1 MLRLL
6 HLLLLPLLGLIAGL
20 ALADTPSPAPGPLL
34 GPALGVVLMHGK
46 GGSPDKHVAGLAN
59 ALRQQG
65 VLVANLD
72 MPWSG
77 RREYD
82 ADVASAEHQV
92 SEALASLRSQGA
104 RKLVLAGHSQGGL
117 FALYLA
123 GHLPVDGVIA
133 IAPGGNVGA
142 GLLHDQLADT
152 LAKARE
158 LLAAG
163 HGEEKTRLADF
174 EGSKGRYPVTTT
186 PRIYLDWFDP
196 EGTMNQGKAVRQ
208 LPAGLPVLYISPEG
222 DYPALQRVRQSM
234 FDALPTNPA
243 SQLLIPPG
251 SHLQAPAAAIP
262 GIVDWLS
269 RVAHD

>member
-1 MLRLL
+1 MLQLL
-6 HLLLLPLLGLIAGL
+6 RLLLLPLILLNAS
-20 ALADTPSPAPGPLL
+20 ALAAGSGQLV
-34 GPALGVVLMHGK
+34 GVVLMHGK
-46 GGSPDKHVAGLAN
+46 GGSPEKHVTGLAN

-82 ADVASAEHQV
+82 ADVASAAAQV
-92 SEALASLRSQGA
+92 NSALAALRSQGA
-104 RKLVLAGHSQGGL
+104 RKLVVAGHSQGGL

-123 GHLPVDGVIA
+123 GRLPVDGVIA

-142 GLLHDQLADT
+142 GLLHDRLADT
-152 LAKARE
+152 VASARA

-174 EGSKGRYPVTTT
+174 EGSKGLYPVITT

-196 EGTMNQGKAVRQ
+196 DGAMNQSKAVQ
-208 LPAGLPVLYISPEG
+208 QVQAGVPVLYISPDG

-234 FDALPTNPA
+234 FNALPANPA

-251 SHLQAPAAAIP
+251 SHLEAPTAAIP
-262 GIVDWLS
+262 GIVDWLG
-269 RVAHD
+269 RIAAD

>member
-6 HLLLLPLLGLIAGL
+6 RLLFLPLLLLTTSVLAAG
-20 ALADTPSPAPGPLL
+20 SGPV
-34 GPALGVVLMHGK
+34 LGVVLMHGK
-46 GGSPDKHVAGLAN
+46 GGSPEKHVAVLAN

-82 ADVASAEHQV
+82 ADVASAVAQV
-92 SEALASLRSQGA
+92 NDALASLRSQGA
-104 RKLVLAGHSQGGL
+104 RKLVVAGHSQGGL

-123 GHLPVDGVIA
+123 GRLPVDGIIA

-142 GLLHDQLADT
+142 GMLHDKLADT
-152 LAKARE
+152 VASARA

-163 HGEEKTRLADF
+163 HGAEKTRLADF
-174 EGSKGRYPVTTT
+174 EGSKGMYPVTTT

-196 EGTMNQGKAVRQ
+196 DGAMNQSKAVQ
-208 LPAGLPVLYISPEG
+208 QVQAGVPVLYISPDG

-234 FDALPTNPA
+234 FNALPANPA
-243 SQLLIPPG
+243 SQLLIPSG
-251 SHLQAPAAAIP
+251 NHLEAPAASIP
-262 GIVDWLS
+262 GILAWLGNIAS
-269 RVAHD
+269 AD

>member
-6 HLLLLPLLGLIAGL
+6 RLLLLPLLLLSAS
-20 ALADTPSPAPGPLL
+20 ALAAGSGPLV
-34 GPALGVVLMHGK
+34 GVVLMHGK
-46 GGSPDKHVAGLAN
+46 GGSPEKHVTGLAN

-65 VLVANLD
+65 VLVANLE

-82 ADVASAEHQV
+82 ADVTSAVAQV
-92 SEALASLRSQGA
+92 NAALETLRQQGA
-104 RKLVLAGHSQGGL
+104 RKLVVAGHSQGGL

-123 GHLPVDGVIA
+123 GRLHVDGVIA

-142 GLLHDQLADT
+142 GLLHDRLADT
-152 LAKARE
+152 VASARA

-163 HGEEKTRLADF
+163 HGEEKNRLADF
-174 EGSKGRYPVTTT
+174 EGSKGLYPVITT

-196 EGTMNQGKAVRQ
+196 DGAMNQSKAVQQ
-208 LPAGLPVLYISPEG
+208 LQAGVPVLYISPDG

-234 FDALPTNPA
+234 FNALPANPA

-251 SHLQAPAAAIP
+251 SHLEAPTAAIP
-262 GIVDWLS
+262 GIVDWLG
-269 RVAHD
+269 RIAKD

>member
-6 HLLLLPLLGLIAGL
+6 RLLLLPLLLLSAS
-20 ALADTPSPAPGPLL
+20 ALAVGPGPVV
-34 GPALGVVLMHGK
+34 GVVLMHGK
-46 GGSPDKHVAGLAN
+46 GGSPDKHVTVLAN

-65 VLVANLD
+65 VLVANLE

-82 ADVASAEHQV
+82 ADVASAVAQV
-92 SEALASLRSQGA
+92 NAALETLRQQGA
-104 RKLVLAGHSQGGL
+104 RKLVVAGHSQGGL

-123 GHLPVDGVIA
+123 GRLPVDGVIA

-142 GLLHDQLADT
+142 GLLHDRLADT
-152 LAKARE
+152 VASARS
-158 LLAAG
+158 LLASG

-174 EGSKGRYPVTTT
+174 EGSKGLYPVMTT

-196 EGTMNQGKAVRQ
+196 DGAMNQSKAVQ
-208 LPAGLPVLYISPEG
+208 QVQAGVPVLYISPDG

-234 FDALPTNPA
+234 FNALPANPT

-251 SHLQAPAAAIP
+251 SHLEAPGAAIP
-262 GIVDWLS
+262 DILAWLG
-269 RVAHD
+269 RIAGTD

>member
-6 HLLLLPLLGLIAGL
+6 RLLLLPLLGLIACT
-20 ALADTPSPAPGPLL
+20 ALADTPKPVF
-34 GPALGVVLMHGK
+34 GVVLMHGK

-82 ADVASAEHQV
+82 ADVASAVAQV
-92 SEALASLRSQGA
+92 QDALATLRQQGA
-104 RKLVLAGHSQGGL
+104 RKLVVAGHSQGGL

-123 GHLPVDGVIA
+123 GRLPLDGVIA
-133 IAPGGNVGA
+133 IAPGGNVAA
-142 GLLHDQLADT
+142 GMLHDRLADSV
-152 LAKARE
+152 ASARS
-158 LLAAG
+158 LLAGG

-174 EGSKGRYPVTTT
+174 EGSKGRYPISTT

-196 EGTMNQGKAVRQ
+196 DGAMNQDKAVQQ
-208 LPAGLPVLYISPEG
+208 LPASLPVLYISPEG
-222 DYPALQRVRQSM
+222 DYPALQRLRQRV
-234 FDALPTNPA
+234 FDALPANPA

-251 SHLQAPAAAIP
+251 SHLEAPTAAIP
-262 GIVDWLS
+262 GILAWLG
-269 RVAHD
+269 RLAAMD

>member
-6 HLLLLPLLGLIAGL
+6 RLLLLPLLLLNAS
-20 ALADTPSPAPGPLL
+20 ALAAGSGPLV
-34 GPALGVVLMHGK
+34 GVVLMHGK
-46 GGSPDKHVAGLAN
+46 GGSPEKHVTGLAN

-65 VLVANLD
+65 VLVANLE

-82 ADVASAEHQV
+82 ADVASAVAQV
-92 SEALASLRSQGA
+92 NAALETLRQQGA
-104 RKLVLAGHSQGGL
+104 RKLVVAGHSQGGL

-123 GHLPVDGVIA
+123 GRLHVDGVIA
-133 IAPGGNVGA
+133 IAPGSNVGA
-142 GLLHDQLADT
+142 GLLHDRLDDT
-152 LAKARE
+152 VASART

-174 EGSKGRYPVTTT
+174 EGSKGLYPVITT

-196 EGTMNQGKAVRQ
+196 DGAMNQSKAVQ
-208 LPAGLPVLYISPEG
+208 QVQAGVPVLYISPDG

-234 FDALPTNPA
+234 FNALPANPA
-243 SQLLIPPG
+243 SQLLVPSG
-251 SHLQAPAAAIP
+251 SHLEAPGASIP
-262 GIVDWLS
+262 GILAWLDRITS
-269 RVAHD
+269 AD

>member
-1 MLRLL
+1 MLRRL
-6 HLLLLPLLGLIAGL
+6 HLLLLPLLLLAVS
-20 ALADTPSPAPGPLL
+20 ALAAGPGQVV
-34 GPALGVVLMHGK
+34 GVVLMHGK
-46 GGSPDKHVAGLAN
+46 GGSPEKHVAGLAN

-65 VLVANLD
+65 VLVANLE

-82 ADVASAEHQV
+82 ADVADAVTQV
-92 SEALASLRSQGA
+92 KDALETLRQQGA
-104 RKLVLAGHSQGGL
+104 RKLVVAGHSQGGL

-123 GHLPVDGVIA
+123 GRLRVDGVIA

-142 GLLHDQLADT
+142 GLLHDRLADT
-152 LAKARE
+152 VASARS
-158 LLAAG
+158 LLAEG

-174 EGSKGRYPVTTT
+174 EGSKGLFPVVTT

-196 EGTMNQGKAVRQ
+196 DGAMNQSKAVQ
-208 LPAGLPVLYISPEG
+208 QVQAGVPVLYISPDG

-234 FDALPTNPA
+234 FNALPANPA

-251 SHLQAPAAAIP
+251 SHLEAPGASIP
-262 GIVDWLS
+262 GILAWLG
-269 RVAHD
+269 RIAGTD

>member
-6 HLLLLPLLGLIAGL
+6 RLLLLSLLLLSAS
-20 ALADTPSPAPGPLL
+20 ALAVGSGSLV
-34 GPALGVVLMHGK
+34 GVVLMHGK
-46 GGSPDKHVAGLAN
+46 GGSPEKHVTGLAS

-82 ADVASAEHQV
+82 ADVASAVAQV
-92 SEALASLRSQGA
+92 NAALETLRQQGA
-104 RKLVLAGHSQGGL
+104 RKLVVAGHSQGGL

-123 GHLPVDGVIA
+123 GRLPVDGVIA

-142 GLLHDQLADT
+142 GLLHDRLADT
-152 LAKARE
+152 VASARA

-174 EGSKGRYPVTTT
+174 EGSKGLYPVMTT

-196 EGTMNQGKAVRQ
+196 DGAMNQSKAVQ
-208 LPAGLPVLYISPEG
+208 QVQAGVPVLFISPDG

-234 FDALPTNPA
+234 FNTLPANPA

-251 SHLQAPAAAIP
+251 SHLEAPTAAIP
-262 GIVDWLS
+262 GIVDWLD
-269 RVAHD
+269 RIAKD

>member
-6 HLLLLPLLGLIAGL
+6 RLLLLPLLLLSAS
-20 ALADTPSPAPGPLL
+20 ALAVGSGSLV
-34 GPALGVVLMHGK
+34 GVVLMHGK
-46 GGSPDKHVAGLAN
+46 GGSPEKHVTGLAS

-65 VLVANLD
+65 VLVASLE

-82 ADVASAEHQV
+82 ADVASAVAQV
-92 SEALASLRSQGA
+92 NAALETLRQQGA
-104 RKLVLAGHSQGGL
+104 RKLVVAGHSQGGL
-117 FALYLA
+117 FALYLT
-123 GHLPVDGVIA
+123 GRLPVDGVIA

-142 GLLHDQLADT
+142 GLLHDRLADT
-152 LAKARE
+152 VASARA

-174 EGSKGRYPVTTT
+174 EGSKGLYPVMTT

-196 EGTMNQGKAVRQ
+196 DGAMNQSKAVQ
-208 LPAGLPVLYISPEG
+208 QVQAGVPVLYISPDG

-234 FDALPTNPA
+234 FNALPANPA

-251 SHLQAPAAAIP
+251 SHLEAPTAAIP
-262 GIVDWLS
+262 GIVDWLD
-269 RVAHD
+269 RIAKD